1 MPDSAQLEQRRAI
14 GISFAIAVLMLAG
27 KCAAAWITGSAA
39 ILSDAAESVIHII
52 AVGFAA
58 FSVWLAEQPPSEK
71 SPYGYE
77 RIAFFSAGFEG
88 GMIIVAALWIIVEA
102 TKKWIAGLSFESL
115 GLGALAVLIASLVN
129 LALGWYLVRVG
140 RRTGSRILEAN
151 GEHVLTDSWTSFGV
165 VAGLLLVIATDWKPF
180 DPLLAIAVALNIL
193 WTGGKLIRSSIRGLM
208 DLPDPE
214 RADRIRTAV
223 EALAAER
230 GVDYH
235 RLRMRDT
242 GHRMLVSVHLL
253 FPGDRPIGEVHRLAT
268 DWENEL
274 ANRLDFRIEVFSHLE
289 SLDDHEQ
296 LHPDE
301 SRPIRHHPVGSSHP
315 PAAGTL

>member
-1 MPDSAQLEQRRAI
+1 MEADSNQLAQRRAI
-14 GISFAIAVLMLAG
+14 GWSFGIAILMLGG

-58 FSVWLAEQPPSEK
+58 FSVWLAEQPPSED

-77 RIAFFSAGFEG
+77 RISFFSSGFEG
-88 GMIIVAALWIIVEA
+88 GMIIVAAFWIIAEA
-102 TKKWIAGLSFESL
+102 VSKWRAGLEFESL
-115 GLGALAVLIASLVN
+115 GLGTITVLIASLVN
-129 LALGWYLVRVG
+129 LALGWYLVRTG

-165 VAGLLLVIATDWKPF
+165 VAGLVLVLVTGWKPF

-193 WTGGKLIRSSIRGLM
+193 WTGGRLIRASIRGLM
-208 DLPDPE
+208 DLPDPD
-214 RADRIRTAV
+214 RAHQIRDAV
-223 EALAAER
+223 ETLAAER

-235 RLRMRDT
+235 NLRIRDT
-242 GHRMLVSVHLL
+242 GNRMIVSIHLL
-253 FPGDRPIGEVHRLAT
+253 FPDSEPIGEVHRRAT
-268 DWENEL
+268 EWENEL
-274 ANRLDFRIEVFSHLE
+274 SQRIGFRIEVFSHLE
-289 SLDDHEQ
+289 SLDDHDK

-301 SRPIRHHPVGSSHP
+301 TSPIRHHQS
-315 PAAGTL
+315 